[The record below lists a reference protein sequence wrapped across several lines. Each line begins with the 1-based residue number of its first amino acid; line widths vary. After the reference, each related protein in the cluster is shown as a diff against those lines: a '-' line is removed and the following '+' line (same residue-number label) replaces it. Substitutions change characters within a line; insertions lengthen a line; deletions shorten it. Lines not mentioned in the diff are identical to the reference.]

1 MYSPQTQSRM
11 AHLRSRASEGSIT
24 EEELREAVK
33 LMREDRYAALQ
44 AQQAKAASGGRGK
57 AAKRPV
63 DVGSLFDSL
72 DKI

>member
-11 AHLRSRASEGSIT
+11 AHLRAKASDGSIS

-33 LMREDRYAALQ
+33 MMREDRYAVLQ
-44 AQQAKAASGGRGK
+44 AQQAKASSGGGRK
-57 AAKRPV
+57 AKAPV
-63 DVGSLFDSL
+63 NVASLFDSL